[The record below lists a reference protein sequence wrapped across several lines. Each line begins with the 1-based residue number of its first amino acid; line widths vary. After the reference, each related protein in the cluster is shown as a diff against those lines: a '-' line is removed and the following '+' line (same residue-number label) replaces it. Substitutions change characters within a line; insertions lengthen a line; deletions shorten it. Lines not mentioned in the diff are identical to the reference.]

1 MPVKGTSKPRPSET
15 SFLADVLILRARA
28 REEDHA
34 DDMPTLLER
43 SSG

>member
-1 MPVKGTSKPRPSET
+1 MPVKGTSKPHPSKT
-15 SFLADVLILRARA
+15 PFLADVLNLRARA
-28 REEDHA
+28 REEEHA